1 MNCIKI
7 NFLGVA
13 IREDINDQSMI
24 EILEFQ
30 KAEANS
36 MFGKF
41 IERNY
46 EDWFYQKRQTN
57 IIHTNF

>member
-1 MNCIKI
+1 
-7 NFLGVA
+7 
-13 IREDINDQSMI
+13 MI
-24 EILEFQ
+24 EILEFSK

-46 EDWFYQKRQTN
+46 EDWFLTKSGQFS
-57 IIHTNF
+57 ILSMNF